1 MMFSSR
7 LLGVQ
12 QSNQTEGQK
21 NNWEVKVMTKPS
33 FITDDVQTEK
43 RSNLFWV
50 FSDSWVLATRSIK
63 HITRSLDQLLAVAL
77 FPIMFF
83 LLFRYVIGGA
93 IDTGDIS
100 YVNFLVAGIL
110 VQMLAFGANYITLNL
125 AIDLQ
130 RGIVDRFRSLP
141 IASSALLVGH
151 VGADLFRNTI
161 SGLIILGV
169 AFLIGFQPVAGVIE
183 WLLIFGLAFLFSLAI
198 SWLSAIMGL
207 LVKSMEAAQW
217 TGFIVIFPLTFV
229 SSAFVPTDTM
239 PEALRVF
246 AENQPLTHVIE
257 AMRAWLVGTPI
268 GDSGWLAFAWCV
280 GIIIVAMPIAT
291 WLFRRQALR

>member
-1 MMFSSR
+1 MT
-7 LLGVQ
+7 
-12 QSNQTEGQK
+12 TE
-21 NNWEVKVMTKPS
+21 PS
-33 FITDDVQTEK
+33 FIASVQPEK
-43 RSNLFWV
+43 RSRIFWAL
-50 FSDSWVLATRSIK
+50 SDSWVLAKRSVK
-63 HITRSLDQLLAVAL
+63 HITRNLDQLLAVAL

-83 LLFRYVIGGA
+83 LLFRFVFGGA
-93 IDTGDIS
+93 IDTGDLS
-100 YVNFLVAGIL
+100 YVNFIVAGIL
-110 VQMLAFGANYITLNL
+110 VQMLAFGANYTTLNL

-141 IASSALLVGH
+141 ISSSALLVGH
-151 VGADLFRNTI
+151 VGADLVRNMI
-161 SGLIILGV
+161 SGLIMIGV
-169 AFLIGFQPVAGVIE
+169 SFLVGFQPVAGPVE
-183 WLLIFGLAFLFSLAI
+183 WLLVLGLSVIFSLAI

-239 PEALRVF
+239 PAALRVF

-257 AMRAWLVGTPI
+257 AMRAWLVGTPM

-280 GIIIVAMPIAT
+280 GIIVVSMPVAT
-291 WLFRRQALR
+291 WLFKRQALR

>member
-1 MMFSSR
+1 M
-7 LLGVQ
+7 
-12 QSNQTEGQK
+12 TEA
-21 NNWEVKVMTKPS
+21 PS
-33 FITDDVQTEK
+33 FITTDVQPEK
-43 RSNLFWV
+43 RSKPFWAL
-50 FSDSWVLATRSIK
+50 SDSWVMAKRSIQ
-63 HITRSLDQLLAVAL
+63 HITRNLDQLMSVAL

-83 LLFRYVIGGA
+83 LLFRFVFGGA

-110 VQMLAFGANYITLNL
+110 VQMLAFGSNYTTLNL

-141 IASSALLVGH
+141 MASSALLVGH

-161 SGLIILGV
+161 SAVLVLGV
-169 AFLIGFQPVAGVIE
+169 GFLMGFQPVAGPVE
-183 WLLIFGLAFLFSLAI
+183 WLLVFALAFAFSLAL
-198 SWLSAIMGL
+198 SWLSAILGL

-217 TGFIVIFPLTFV
+217 TGFIIIFPLTFV

-239 PEALRVF
+239 PDALRFF

-257 AMRAWLVGTPI
+257 AIRAWLVGVPV
-268 GDSGWLAFAWCV
+268 GESGWLGFAWCI
-280 GIIIVAMPIAT
+280 GIIVVSMPIAT
-291 WLFRRQALR
+291 WLFRRKASR

>member
-1 MMFSSR
+1 MIR
-7 LLGVQ
+7 P
-12 QSNQTEGQK
+12 
-21 NNWEVKVMTKPS
+21 PS
-33 FITDDVQTEK
+33 FTSDLRIEK
-43 RSNLFWV
+43 RSRLFWAI
-50 FSDSWVLATRSIK
+50 SDSMVLAKRSIK
-63 HITRSLDQLLAVAL
+63 HITRSLDQLMSVAL

-93 IDTGDIS
+93 INTGDLS

-110 VQMLAFGANYITLNL
+110 VQMLAFGANYTTLNL

-130 RGIVDRFRSLP
+130 RGIIDRFRSLP
-141 IASSALLVGH
+141 IFSSALLIGH
-151 VGADLFRNTI
+151 VGADLFRNAI

-169 AFLIGFQPVAGVIE
+169 AFIIGFNPVAGPIE
-183 WLLIFGLAFLFSLAI
+183 WFLMFVLAFLFSLAI

-217 TGFIVIFPLTFV
+217 TGFIVIFPLTFA

-239 PEALRVF
+239 PDALRIF

-268 GDSGWLAFAWCV
+268 GNSGLLAFCWCV
-280 GIIIVAMPIAT
+280 GIIAVSMPVAT
-291 WLFRRQALR
+291 WLFHRKAQQ

>member
-1 MMFSSR
+1 
-7 LLGVQ
+7 
-12 QSNQTEGQK
+12 
-21 NNWEVKVMTKPS
+21 MTKPHSYS
-33 FITDDVQTEK
+33 FITDVQPGKK
-43 RSNLFWV
+43 RPGIFWAL
-50 FSDSWVLATRSIK
+50 SDSWVLAKRSIR

-77 FPIMFF
+77 FPMMFF

-93 IDTGDIS
+93 IDTGELS

-110 VQMLAFGANYITLNL
+110 VQMLAFGANYTTLNL

-141 IASSALLVGH
+141 IASSTLLIGH
-151 VGADLFRNTI
+151 VWADLFRNAI
-161 SGLIILGV
+161 SALIIIGV
-169 AFLIGFQPVAGVIE
+169 GFLIGFQPVAGPVE
-183 WLLIFGLAFLFSLAI
+183 WLLVFVLAIFFSLAI

-217 TGFIVIFPLTFV
+217 TGFIIIFPLTFV
-229 SSAFVPTDTM
+229 SSAFVPTETM
-239 PEALRVF
+239 PELLRVF

-268 GDSGWLAFAWCV
+268 GNSGWLAFVWSI
-280 GIIIVAMPIAT
+280 GIIAVSMPLAT
-291 WLFRRQALR
+291 WLFKRQALR

>member
-1 MMFSSR
+1 MTGPSS
-7 LLGVQ
+7 
-12 QSNQTEGQK
+12 
-21 NNWEVKVMTKPS
+21 S
-33 FITDDVQTEK
+33 FTSAKDVQTEK
-43 RSNLFWV
+43 HSKVFWAL
-50 FSDSWVLATRSIK
+50 SDSYVLAKRSIK
-63 HITRSLDQLLAVAL
+63 HITRNLDQLFSVAL

-83 LLFRYVIGGA
+83 LLFRYVFGGA
-93 IDTGDIS
+93 IDTGDLS
-100 YVNFLVAGIL
+100 YANYLVAGIL
-110 VQMLAFGANYITLNL
+110 VQMLAFGANYTTLNL

-141 IASSALLVGH
+141 MARSALLVGH

-161 SGLIILGV
+161 SGLIVLGV
-169 AFLIGFQPVAGVIE
+169 SFLLGFQPVAGPVE
-183 WLLIFGLAFLFSLAI
+183 WLLVLALAILFSLAI

-217 TGFIVIFPLTFV
+217 TGFIIIFPLTFV

-239 PEALRVF
+239 PEALRFF

-257 AMRAWLVGTPI
+257 AIRGWLVGSPI
-268 GDSGWLAFAWCV
+268 GDSGWLGFVWCI
-280 GIIIVAMPIAT
+280 GIIIVSIPVAT

>member
-1 MMFSSR
+1 MTEPSIIATR
-7 LLGVQ
+7 VQ
-12 QSNQTEGQK
+12 Q
-21 NNWEVKVMTKPS
+21 
-33 FITDDVQTEK
+33 EK
-43 RSNLFWV
+43 RSRLFWILC
-50 FSDSWVLATRSIK
+50 DSWVMTRRSIQ
-63 HITRSLDQLLAVAL
+63 HITRNLDQLMSVAL

-83 LLFRYVIGGA
+83 LLFRFVFGGA

-110 VQMLAFGANYITLNL
+110 VQMLAFGSNYTTLNL

-141 IASSALLVGH
+141 MSSSALLVGH
-151 VGADLFRNTI
+151 VGADLFRNGI
-161 SGLIILGV
+161 SALLVLGV
-169 AFLIGFQPVAGVIE
+169 GALMGFQPVAGPLE
-183 WLLIFGLAFLFSLAI
+183 WLLVFGLAFFFSLAI

-207 LVKSMEAAQW
+207 LVRSIEAAQW
-217 TGFIVIFPLTFV
+217 TGFIIIFPLTFV

-257 AMRAWLVGTPI
+257 AIRGWLVGTPV
-268 GDSGWLAFAWCV
+268 GDSGWLAFAWCI
-280 GIIIVAMPIAT
+280 GIIVVSMPIAT
-291 WLFRRQALR
+291 WLFRRKTSR